1 MNAPT
6 PILIARSYS
15 DLVAGVGLRVKQL
28 RAAGAAGLATGYMG
42 TALRRASFDA
52 RLASLRLC
60 VIVAVDPSRPVQIT
74 NTRKASARD
83 AAAVVA
89 ERQRLRE
96 GREILV
102 DYMRELQKRG
112 RDRISA
118 GIFRKRT
125 VQQRR
130 SQAIS
135 SGLRIACPVMIR
147 PTIRKSTVTIFLM
160 IEFGV

>member
-52 RLASLRLC
+52 RLASLGLC

-83 AAAVVA
+83 AVAVVA

-130 SQAIS
+130 SQARHAALTRWHGI
-135 SGLRIACPVMIR
+135 GHREKIR
-147 PTIRKSTVTIFLM
+147 HGT
-160 IEFGV
+160 